1 MLHRLL
7 STIIFAVA
15 CIAGNAQGICTINGN
30 IADVQLKDGKK
41 IKKVYLT
48 RTNGQ
53 GDKIEVAAAAVK
65 KGKYCFKYELAQDEP
80 ALLYTITGFGEDTG
94 IELFVEAGDVTVT
107 TASAADPK
115 ESEVS
120 GTPTND
126 TYSAYKSI
134 LKNGR
139 KEVADKVAALV
150 KVNGKEWLESAEGKD
165 AIKRIEAHE
174 GIKTESQVIRFF
186 IEHNA
191 SAMTPLEIERSL
203 LPKLTAA
210 YAEQMTKSIS
220 VTLQDHPYY
229 HQLRNKMLANDMK
242 EGNEVPDITLPLLN
256 GETKKLTDY
265 RGKYVVLNFWANDC
279 NKSTELLD
287 ELNNLCDVIKNDT
300 NQYVII
306 SYALESDGAVWKER
320 INSNG
325 FNREGWLHASDG
337 AGKESATAKLF
348 GVEKTPKVILVEP
361 EGRAVSLNMDIDEI
375 IIRIEQIMS
384 GDLYYLDKE

>member
-1 MLHRLL
+1 
-7 STIIFAVA
+7 
-15 CIAGNAQGICTINGN
+15 
-30 IADVQLKDGKK
+30 
-41 IKKVYLT
+41 
-48 RTNGQ
+48 
-53 GDKIEVAAAAVK
+53 
-65 KGKYCFKYELAQDEP
+65 
-80 ALLYTITGFGEDTG
+80 
-94 IELFVEAGDVTVT
+94 
-107 TASAADPK
+107 
-115 ESEVS
+115 
-120 GTPTND
+120 
-126 TYSAYKSI
+126 
-134 LKNGR
+134 
-139 KEVADKVAALV
+139 
-150 KVNGKEWLESAEGKD
+150 
-165 AIKRIEAHE
+165 
-174 GIKTESQVIRFF
+174 
-186 IEHNA
+186 
-191 SAMTPLEIERSL
+191 
-203 LPKLTAA
+203 
-210 YAEQMTKSIS
+210 
-220 VTLQDHPYY
+220 
-229 HQLRNKMLANDMK
+229 MLANDMK